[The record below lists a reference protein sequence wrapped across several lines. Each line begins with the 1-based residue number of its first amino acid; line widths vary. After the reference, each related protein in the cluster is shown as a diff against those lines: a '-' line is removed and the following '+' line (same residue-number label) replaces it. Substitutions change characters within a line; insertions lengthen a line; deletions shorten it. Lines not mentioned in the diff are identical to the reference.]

1 VVILTMVCPS
11 CGGIHF
17 ATPGRSLLEEE
28 IVGAAC
34 GGCGNRL
41 TQEDV
46 NHFVESWAAK
56 LGEEAM
62 KAEDPSDTAG

>member
-1 VVILTMVCPS
+1 MVCPS